1 MSVSDHRTGPDS
13 RNGRAAAVFSL
24 LLSVAGLMMLW
35 TWTGGTVFAIIAG
48 VLAAIVVTLCLN
60 GRHQGA
66 FEVIGGPM
74 DGARLP
80 PDTVGRDTEVLVLS
94 TPDGGGAR
102 YAVTGLR
109 SLVYR
114 GQTGTAD

>member
-1 MSVSDHRTGPDS
+1 MSDHRPGPVP
-13 RNGRAAAVFSL
+13 RNGRAAGVFSL
-24 LLSVAGLMMLW
+24 LLSAAGLMMMW
-35 TWTGGTVFAIIAG
+35 TWTGGTVFAIVAG
-48 VLAAIVVTLCLN
+48 ALAAAVVPLCL
-60 GRHQGA
+60 GSRHQAA

-80 PDTVGRDTEVLVLS
+80 PDTVGRDTEVLVLP

-114 GQTGTAD
+114 GQAGTAD